1 MMCRQSLY
9 AVSTS
14 VGSGKTRAAIEY
26 LASPEVS
33 TQNFIYVAPTIRLI
47 NQTADN
53 LRRRL
58 GATPG
63 STARNLHLIH
73 SESRYND
80 DLPTSAE
87 TLAVINDAI
96 GNVGKIV
103 IVTTKTFLAI
113 LPEIANKHQWRVI
126 MDEAFAPV
134 EFLNFYLGNKVME
147 GWSYFKEAFTV
158 DRHDNYRILPAEGK
172 AGWVKEIATG
182 NIKRSGQ
189 RYKGLQPFAAAVAN
203 PAVRCELVLT
213 TKAKAILETGDGE
226 HQSHPS
232 LAVDNQAESVLLIA
246 SYVTPEHFQGFDE
259 AIFMSA
265 LFEHTM
271 LYHLWTRVFGICFK
285 GHPRF
290 SKVHLRDI
298 HLEQGKYVAIGH
310 LLHQEDSSSKRN
322 LSRNVFTVALDE
334 REPGQRVVDRLVGIA
349 SQYFQGTH
357 YLLQVNN
364 GYDYEDGSSLLPS
377 NGLKI
382 PTLSH
387 GLNEFQDCN
396 HVAALAITNPIP
408 QEADWIKARTG
419 LDSTE
424 ALMAYRIHTTYQAV
438 GRSSIRKAKP
448 SSDRKVFL
456 TAGYLDAWMLHQ
468 LFEGSKW
475 LGQVGDMPSLRQLS
489 AEGREG
495 GLIMETA
502 TRILDYLASLPAVT
516 YCISSRALK
525 AKLAPDCKGRTWSAA
540 AVLAG
545 QSCWEWT
552 KAAQSF
558 IRREQCDPSCGELA
572 LAA

>member
-1 MMCRQSLY
+1 MVRRPSLY

-26 LASPEVS
+26 IASPEVS

-53 LRRRL
+53 LRKRL
-58 GATPG
+58 DATAG
-63 STARNLHLIH
+63 TVARNLHLIH
-73 SESRYND
+73 SESRHND

-87 TLAVINDAI
+87 TLAVINEAI

-103 IVTTKTFLAI
+103 IVTTKTFLTI

-147 GWSYFKEAFTV
+147 GLSYFKEAFTV
-158 DRHDNYRILPAEGK
+158 DRNDNCRILPAEGK
-172 AGWVKEIATG
+172 AAWIREIASG

-213 TKAKAILETGDGE
+213 SKVKAILDSDCGDTRD
-226 HQSHPS
+226 HPA

-271 LYHLWTRVFGICFK
+271 LYHLWTRVFGVQFRS
-285 GHPRF
+285 HSRF
-290 SKVHLRDI
+290 SKGHLRDI
-298 HLEQGKYVAIGH
+298 HREQGKYVAIGH
-310 LLHQEDSSSKRN
+310 LLHPDDSSSKHN
-322 LSRNVFTVALDE
+322 LSRNVFTGAPDE
-334 REPGQRVVDRLVGIA
+334 REPGQRVIDRLVGIS
-349 SQYFQGTH
+349 SQYFEGVP

-364 GYDYEDGSSLLPS
+364 GYDYEEGSSLLPL
-377 NGLKI
+377 NGVRI
-382 PTLSH
+382 PALSH

-408 QEADWIKARTG
+408 QEAEWIMARTG
-419 LDSTE
+419 LSFEETQ
-424 ALMAYRIHTTYQAV
+424 MAYRIHTTYQAV
-438 GRSSIRKAKP
+438 GRSSIRKATP
-448 SSDRKVFL
+448 SDDMKVFL
-456 TAGYLDAWMLHQ
+456 TSGYQEAWMLHQ
-468 LFEGSKW
+468 RFVGSQW

-495 GLIMETA
+495 GLIMEIA
-502 TRILDYLASLPAVT
+502 SRILDHLASLPADT
-516 YCISSRALK
+516 DSISSRALK
-525 AKLAPDCKGRTWSAA
+525 AKLAPECKGRTWSSAA
-540 AVLAG
+540 ALAG
-545 QSCWEWT
+545 QNCWEWT
-552 KAAQSF
+552 KAGQSF
-558 IRREQCDPSCGELA
+558 IRRDQCDPSSVEVA